1 MSKKTALYQINISEY
16 FGPDYVDMFNDIA
29 RFVCIQVAIQIMLYS
44 INAQQFPFFSSDFFM
59 LLIFI
64 IVGVMAYWLVLRKV
78 VAFK

>member
-16 FGPDYVDMFNDIA
+16 VGPDYIDMFNDIA